1 VRTGGLAPEVPIVVL
16 ASAPWETPAPVNAHQ
31 IARRMAAR
39 GHRVLFVESTGLR
52 SPALLGSTHDRRRM
66 WARLRGF
73 LRGPRRVAE
82 NLWVLSPLALPAGW
96 PGPLRALSDRWLAR
110 SVAGCASRL
119 GLERPLVWAF
129 LPTLVRA
136 ARRLDGRSLI
146 YHCVDHYAA
155 NPGVDRARVEAAE
168 GEMLAAADRVFAA
181 SAELAAHLRRRRPD
195 AIALPNVADVALF
208 GRAVGEPLPEPAALA
223 GVPRPRAVYVGNL
236 AAYRVDFALLREAGQ
251 ALSDVQWVLLGAVGL
266 GDPAGAPSAWR
277 ELVALPNVHAFGPEL
292 QEALPAW
299 LRHADVALI
308 PFLDNEHT
316 RGSLPLK
323 LWALA
328 EPPERRAERLERA
341 RAHDWGERIDELS
354 RLLAEEPGGGGGVR

>member
-1 VRTGGLAPEVPIVVL
+1 
-16 ASAPWETPAPVNAHQ
+16 
-31 IARRMAAR
+31 
-39 GHRVLFVESTGLR
+39 
-52 SPALLGSTHDRRRM
+52 
-66 WARLRGF
+66 
-73 LRGPRRVAE
+73 
-82 NLWVLSPLALPAGW
+82 
-96 PGPLRALSDRWLAR
+96 
-110 SVAGCASRL
+110 
-119 GLERPLVWAF
+119 
-129 LPTLVRA
+129 VRA

-323 LWALA
+323 LWEYLAAGLPVVATDLPNFAELAGEGTIRTASGAVAFAAAVRAALA